1 MRTLHSRLLA
11 PIATA
16 LLALAG
22 VSGTA
27 AAQDPASYYKGKTV
41 KFIVGVAVGGGFDAY
56 ARMLAPHLGK
66 ALDASVVVENMI
78 GAGGLAALNHMM
90 LPPADGLRLHIV
102 NGTPS
107 ALAQLLSQDNVRY
120 DLTKMDHLGVVA
132 AEPWVMLV
140 GNHVKAKT
148 VGELL
153 AAGTKVRWGGTG
165 PTGGPS
171 DGASITCE
179 ALKMNCQVVLG
190 YRGSAEIAL
199 AVERGELDAL
209 YVTDASGL
217 TYDRTKQARILAVAA
232 RERSKLVP
240 AVPTIWEGT
249 KLTPEQEWWLDF
261 RIALNNLGRILVT
274 TPGTPADR
282 LEFMRAAVKKVLT
295 DPAVIA
301 EGKKSQ
307 RDIDYKEPEAARQT
321 SIKAIGQITPEQKE
335 RVRQVVLKKFQ

>member
-1 MRTLHSRLLA
+1 MHLRSR
-11 PIATA
+11 A
-16 LLALAG
+16 LLASVLALAMGWTGG
-22 VSGTA
+22 VEPAS
-27 AAQDPASYYKGKTV
+27 AQDPASFYKGKTV

-56 ARMLAPHLGK
+56 ARMIAPHLAK
-66 ALDASVVVENMI
+66 TLESTVVVENVI
-78 GAGGLAALNHMM
+78 GAGGLVALNQMM

-107 ALAQLLSQDNVRY
+107 ALAQLLDQENVRY

-140 GNHVKAKT
+140 GNHVKATT
-148 VGELL
+148 VADLL
-153 AAGTKVRWGGTG
+153 SSAAKVRWGGTG

-179 ALKMNCQVVLG
+179 ALKMPCQVVLG

-217 TYDRTKQARILAVAA
+217 TYDRTKQARIIAVAS

-240 AVPTIWEGT
+240 EVPTVFEAV
-249 KLTPEQEWWLDF
+249 KLTKEQEWWLDF

-274 TPGTPADR
+274 TPGTPSDR
-282 LEFMRAAVKKVLT
+282 LEFLRAAIKKVLT
-295 DPAVIA
+295 DPEVIA
-301 EGKKSQ
+301 EGAKSQ
-307 RDIDYKEPEAARQT
+307 RDIDYRDPESARQT
-321 SIKAIGQITPEQKE
+321 AIKAIGQITPEQKAI
-335 RVRQVVLKKFQ
+335 VRDVVLKRYQ

>member
-1 MRTLHSRLLA
+1 MLGLGLA
-11 PIATA
+11 QAAVP
-16 LLALAG
+16 
-22 VSGTA
+22 A
-27 AAQDPASYYKGKTV
+27 AAQDAAGFYKGKSV

-56 ARMLAPHLGK
+56 ARMIAPHLAK
-66 ALDASVVVENMI
+66 ALDASVVVENVI
-78 GAGGLAALNHMM
+78 GAGGLAALNQMM

-107 ALAQLLSQDNVRY
+107 ALAQLLDQENVRY

-140 GNHVKAKT
+140 GNHIQAKT

-153 AAGTKVRWGGTG
+153 AAGTKMRWGGTG

-179 ALKMNCQVVLG
+179 ALRMNCQVVLG

-217 TYDRTKQARILAVAA
+217 TYDRTKQARIMAVAA

-240 AVPTIWEGT
+240 NVPTVWEGL

-282 LEFMRAAVKKVLT
+282 LEFLRGAIRKVLT
-295 DPAVIA
+295 DPEVIA

-307 RDIDYKEPEAARQT
+307 RDIDYKDPETARQNA
-321 SIKAIGQITPEQKE
+321 IKAIGQITPDQKE
-335 RVRQVVLKKFQ
+335 RVRQVVLKKYQ